1 MISSYI
7 NIRVFLV
14 SFAVGI
20 FVMYVL
26 MPDLRK
32 IYVYPTPDNVDILLY
47 RDNTGNCFRFDQ
59 QQVPCPMNKSLI
71 SYIPVQ

>member
-7 NIRVFLV
+7 NIRVFLI

-32 IYVYPTPDNVDILLY
+32 IYVYPTPENVDILLY
-47 RDNTGNCFRFDQ
+47 RDNTGHCFRFDE
-59 QQVPCPMNKSLI
+59 QQVPCPTNKSMI
-71 SYIPVQ
+71 NHIPVQ